1 MSEAGSSRAAGVSP
15 FLAME
20 IFEQAQ
26 QMAAAGRDVLHLTVG
41 EPDFP
46 APACARQACAEALAR
61 GETRYTHSLGRRDL
75 REAICTYYGER
86 YGVAVVPE
94 QVLVTSGTS
103 PALLLACA
111 VFLERGDE
119 VILSNPYYACYP
131 SFLRFLDA
139 TPVAVATQEERGF
152 QLDAELVASRV
163 TARTRAV
170 LLNSPA
176 NPTGCVMPP
185 AELQAICALG
195 VPVISDE
202 IYHGLTY
209 EGREASAL
217 EFSDEA
223 FVLNGFSK
231 RFAMTGFRLGYLIA
245 PRRYGPALQRLHQN
259 LFISANDFVQAA
271 GLAAL
276 QEGVAD
282 AERMK
287 AVFAQRRELVL
298 QRLDELGVGS
308 RARPTGAF
316 YALADVRAY
325 TDDSL
330 GFARDMLETVGLG
343 VTPGID
349 FGSNLE
355 GFLRISYA
363 YAWEQLD
370 EGLRRLGRFLELRS
384 RGRRPLR

>member
-1 MSEAGSSRAAGVSP
+1 
-15 FLAME
+15 ME
-20 IFEQAQ
+20 IFERAQ
-26 QMAAAGRDVLHLTVG
+26 QMAAAGRDVMHLTVG
-41 EPDFP
+41 EPDFA
-46 APACARQACAEALAR
+46 APDCVRTACAHALAR

-75 REAICTYYGER
+75 REAICRYYQRR
-86 YGVAVVPE
+86 YGVSVVPE

-111 VFLERGDE
+111 ALLQRDDE

-139 TPVAVATQEERGF
+139 APVAVSTVEEQGF
-152 QLDAELVASRV
+152 QLTAEQVRAHMGPRS
-163 TARTRAV
+163 AAV

-176 NPTGCVMPP
+176 NPTGCVMP
-185 AELQAICALG
+185 ARELESICGLG
-195 VPVISDE
+195 LPVLSDE

-209 EGREASAL
+209 EGEEATAL
-217 EFSDEA
+217 QFSSEA

-231 RFAMTGFRLGYLIA
+231 RFAMTGFRLGYVIA
-245 PRRYGPALQRLHQN
+245 PLRYAPALQRLHQN

-271 GLAAL
+271 GIAAL
-276 QEGVAD
+276 EHGEAD
-282 AERMK
+282 ARRMR
-287 AVFAQRRELVL
+287 AVFAQRREVVL
-298 QRLDELGVGS
+298 RGLAELGVAS

-316 YALADVRAY
+316 YALADVRRY
-325 TDDSL
+325 TNDSL
-330 GFARDMLETVGLG
+330 RFAEDMLESVGLG

-363 YAWEQLD
+363 YASEQLE

-384 RGRRPLR
+384 